1 MTDLSPSAS
10 SDLVALFRQRFDGRL
25 FDCNDACARMLGYDS
40 REELL
45 AAGSMEY
52 ANGSDFASVTAA
64 LSDLGK
70 LSSVEIAV
78 LKKDGN
84 IAWVLQNLKA
94 VAHPEH
100 GLVLDGAM
108 FDVTEQRT
116 AAQRFEFQASHDSL
130 TKLPNR
136 MLFVD
141 RTEVA
146 LAQARRRGTPMAV
159 LLVDLDRFELINTS
173 FGRTFGDR
181 LLRAVGERLGT
192 CVREEDSIAR
202 SGEEDE
208 FLLLLAT
215 MTSGTDAA
223 IAAQRV
229 LNALAHPFVVDGRS
243 VEVHATI
250 GIAVLPEDGTN
261 AEMLVRSAAS
271 AMQLAKERG
280 RNRYQ
285 FHEPELNAR
294 ALQRAAIA
302 ASVKGAIDNNELE
315 LYYHP
320 EINVQTGRIEC
331 IEALLRWRHPQL
343 GVLGPSAFLDAAEEG
358 GLAERLGTWVV
369 GEACRQAKQWHDEG
383 LRDLRVAVN
392 VSPRQLAAGQ
402 PFVDAVEEALR
413 RQKLQPQS
421 IEIEIAEQ
429 TLNGNSR
436 AVDLMKS
443 LKDVGVR
450 LTIDDFGTGG
460 GSFVR
465 LKEMP
470 IDVVKIA
477 PGFVHHVTDRSDDAA
492 IVRAMILMAKGLDL
506 GIVAEGVE
514 TKAQLSY
521 LLDRRCSDMQGFF
534 FGAPMPAP
542 ALADILR
549 MQQH

>member
-1 MTDLSPSAS
+1 MNELDPATS
-10 SDLVALFRQRFDGRL
+10 SDLVAMFRQRFDGHL
-25 FDCNDACARMLGYDS
+25 FDCNDACARMLGYDT
-40 REELL
+40 REDLL
-45 AAGSMEY
+45 AVGSMDY
-52 ANGSDFASVTAA
+52 ANGSDFASVIAA

-70 LSSVEIAV
+70 LSSIEIAIRR
-78 LKKDGN
+78 KDGD
-84 IAWVLQNLKA
+84 IAWVLQNLKS
-94 VAHPEH
+94 VVHPEH

-136 MLFVD
+136 MLFID

-159 LLVDLDRFELINTS
+159 LLLDIDRFEVVNSS
-173 FGRTFGDR
+173 FGREFGDR
-181 LLRAVGERLGT
+181 LLREIAERLSA
-192 CVREEDSIAR
+192 CIREEDSIAR
-202 SGEEDE
+202 YSDDE
-208 FLLLLAT
+208 FMILLAK

-223 IAAQRV
+223 IAAQR
-229 LNALAHPFVVDGRS
+229 LMNALAHPFVVEGRTI
-243 VEVHATI
+243 EVHASI
-250 GIAVLPEDGTN
+250 GISVLPEDGTDG
-261 AEMLVRSAAS
+261 ETLVRSAAS
-271 AMQLAKERG
+271 AMMQAKQRG

-302 ASVKGAIDNNELE
+302 ASVKAAIDNNELE

-343 GVLGPSAFLDAAEEG
+343 GILGPAAFLDAAEEG
-358 GLAERLGTWVV
+358 GLSEPIGAWVI
-369 GEACRQAKQWHDEG
+369 GEACRQARQWQDEG
-383 LRDLRVAVN
+383 LRDLRVAIN
-392 VSPRQLAAGQ
+392 VSSRQLSIGQ
-402 PFVDAVEEALR
+402 AFIKSVDDALS

-421 IEIEIAEQ
+421 VEIEIAEQ
-429 TLNGNSR
+429 TLNANAR

-470 IDVVKIA
+470 IDAVKIA
-477 PGFVHHVTDRSDDAA
+477 PAFVHHVTDRSDDAA

-506 GIVAEGVE
+506 GIIAEGVE

-521 LLDRRCSDMQGFF
+521 LLDRRCADMQGYF
-534 FGAPMPAP
+534 FGAPMPAS

>member
-1 MTDLSPSAS
+1 MSELYPSSS
-10 SDLVALFRQRFDGRL
+10 SDLVAMFRQRFDGRL
-25 FDCNDACARMLGYDS
+25 FDCNDACARMLGYDT
-40 REELL
+40 REDLL
-45 AAGSMEY
+45 AVGSMDY

-64 LSDLGK
+64 LSDLGE
-70 LSSVEIAV
+70 LSSVEIAIRR
-78 LKKDGN
+78 KDGN
-84 IAWVLQNLKA
+84 IAWMLQNLKS
-94 VAHPEH
+94 VVHPEH

-116 AAQRFEFQASHDSL
+116 AVQRFEFQAYHDSL

-136 MLFVD
+136 MLFID
-141 RTEVA
+141 RTDVA

-159 LLVDLDRFELINTS
+159 LLLDIDRFEVINSS
-173 FGRTFGDR
+173 FGRDFGDR
-181 LLRAVGERLGT
+181 LLRAIGERLSA
-192 CVREEDSIAR
+192 CIREEDSIAR
-202 SGEEDE
+202 FSDDE
-208 FLLLLAT
+208 FMILLAK

-223 IAAQRV
+223 IAAQR
-229 LNALAHPFVVDGRS
+229 LMNALAHPFVVEGRTI
-243 VEVHATI
+243 EVHASI
-250 GIAVLPEDGTN
+250 GIGVLPEDGTDG
-261 AEMLVRSAAS
+261 ETLVRSAAA
-271 AMQLAKERG
+271 AMMQAKQRG

-285 FHEPELNAR
+285 FNEPELNAR

-302 ASVKGAIDNNELE
+302 ASVKSAIDNNELE

-343 GVLGPSAFLDAAEEG
+343 GILGPAAFLDAAEEG
-358 GLAERLGTWVV
+358 GLSERLGAWVI
-369 GEACRQAKQWHDEG
+369 GEACRQARQWQDEG
-383 LRDLRVAVN
+383 LRDLRVAIN
-392 VSPRQLAAGQ
+392 VSSRQLSIGQ
-402 PFVDAVEEALR
+402 GFIKAVDDALS

-421 IEIEIAEQ
+421 VEIEIAEQ
-429 TLNGNSR
+429 TLNANAR

-470 IDVVKIA
+470 IDAVKIA
-477 PGFVHHVTDRSDDAA
+477 PAFVHHVTDRSDDAA

-521 LLDRRCSDMQGFF
+521 LLDRHCADMQGYF

-542 ALADILR
+542 ALADVLR